1 MNNLRL
7 GSVLGVPVA
16 VHWSFLLVALVV
28 LLQALAARAGETE
41 ARLTLFLLAVGAL
54 VLHEG
59 GHALAARLMGVRV
72 RGIVLHIFGGVT
84 HLDRRSLSVRGE
96 IPTSLGG
103 PAVNLGLGLLY
114 LAPTGLLQ
122 DFGLINLLF
131 GVVNLVPAWPLDG
144 GRLLR
149 ALLALRMPR
158 PKATISTFAF
168 GLMLALFSGLFFLL
182 QGSLVGVVISI
193 YVAVIGVRTF
203 QTELAADLLG
213 SLAGEEPEEEEE
225 EGPPPP
231 RPGREEEPQAEP
243 PPQAEENEDFAREL
257 ADFRGDLAEFLEKRR
272 RQRRGTE

>member
-114 LAPTGLLQ
+114 LAPPGLLQ

-158 PKATISTFAF
+158 PKATIYTFAF
-168 GLMLALFSGLFFLL
+168 GLMLALF
-182 QGSLVGVVISI
+182 
-193 YVAVIGVRTF
+193 
-203 QTELAADLLG
+203 
-213 SLAGEEPEEEEE
+213 
-225 EGPPPP
+225 
-231 RPGREEEPQAEP
+231 
-243 PPQAEENEDFAREL
+243 
-257 ADFRGDLAEFLEKRR
+257 
-272 RQRRGTE
+272 